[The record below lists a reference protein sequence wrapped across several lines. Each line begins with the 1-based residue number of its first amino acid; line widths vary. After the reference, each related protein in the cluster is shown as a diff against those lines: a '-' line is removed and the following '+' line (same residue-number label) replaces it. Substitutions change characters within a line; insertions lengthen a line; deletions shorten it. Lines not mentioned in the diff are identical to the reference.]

1 MVLLGLN
8 GGSPLVGSFC
18 GTGMHGGAIFL
29 RGEADHNLRK
39 SLGKEVG
46 IVPPNEKDMELL
58 SDLIGEFCEMFGI
71 PQEKVFDRPFTKLIP
86 VSTRPY
92 GNLYTY

>member
-1 MVLLGLN
+1 MLLGLN